1 MSELANKAAQEAYV
15 NSLYRMTQEQLIAEV
30 MRVQMA
36 AADLI
41 KAEVE
46 TERDACVQVCESLFD
61 DEDSQFHY
69 IPDARGALKEAVLLI
84 TARGNKVI
92 TQ

>member
-1 MSELANKAAQEAYV
+1 MNDIASKEAQEAYV

-41 KAEVE
+41 KREVE
-46 TERDACVQVCESLFD
+46 AERMACAELCD
-61 DEDSQFHY
+61 DYFEPADIY
-69 IPDARGALKEAVLLI
+69 EAIIARCLPKKENA
-84 TARGNKVI
+84 
-92 TQ
+92 

>member
-15 NSLYRMTQEQLIAEV
+15 NSLYRMNQEQLIAEV

-41 KAEVE
+41 KQEVRAERNSCIAQLEEWEE
-46 TERDACVQVCESLFD
+46 TR
-61 DEDSQFHY
+61 
-69 IPDARGALKEAVLLI
+69 P
-84 TARGNKVI
+84 
-92 TQ
+92 

>member
-1 MSELANKAAQEAYV
+1 MSDTASKEAQEAYV

-41 KAEVE
+41 KQEVRAERNSCIAQLEELDKEVGV
-46 TERDACVQVCESLFD
+46 TMNDAIDSLLSRNESL
-61 DEDSQFHY
+61 Q
-69 IPDARGALKEAVLLI
+69 
-84 TARGNKVI
+84 
-92 TQ
+92 

>member
-41 KAEVE
+41 KREVE
-46 TERDACVQVCESLFD
+46 AE
-61 DEDSQFHY
+61 
-69 IPDARGALKEAVLLI
+69 
-84 TARGNKVI
+84 
-92 TQ
+92 

>member
-1 MSELANKAAQEAYV
+1 MSDTASKETQEAYV

-46 TERDACVQVCESLFD
+46 SEREACAVTCEELETANPAHVDRNYAEQCADAIRS
-61 DEDSQFHY
+61 
-69 IPDARGALKEAVLLI
+69 
-84 TARGNKVI
+84 RGNKLI